1 MPSPRFENGNP
12 GGPGRKPAKMKKWRQ
27 VDTWGEI
34 IMAEFPN
41 LRASDKVDKA
51 IRMLELILKY
61 KALSPNTVPEILKE
75 VEAIYNKQLG
85 EFDRPIPPVLAIEN
99 KNA

>member
-1 MPSPRFENGNP
+1 MPSPRFEKGNP

-34 IMAEFPN
+34 IEAELPN

-51 IRMLELILKY
+51 IRMLDLILKLQDV
-61 KALSPNTVPEILKE
+61 LSELKPDLKFE
-75 VEAIYNKQLG
+75 KTPAQLKM
-85 EFDRPIPPVLAIEN
+85 EMQAWIQHVC
-99 KNA
+99 